1 MPSDEFYREIEHTGD
16 AGVELVATSRAE
28 LFRRAAIAIARLM
41 VAPEGVRPIERREVR
56 VSAVSDADLMHDLLA
71 ALLNLFLVEGFIWCD
86 AVVNEDGDSVRAEV
100 VGERYDSA
108 RHELRTEIKAV
119 TYHQLSVERVGDRW
133 QAQVIFDI

>member
-16 AGVELVATSRAE
+16 AGIELVATSRAE

>member
-16 AGVELVATSRAE
+16 AGIELVATSRAE

-86 AVVNEDGDSVRAEV
+86 AVVNEDGDSVRADV
-100 VGERYDSA
+100 VGERYDPA

-133 QAQVIFDI
+133 QARVIFDI